1 MPTLTGSF
9 LARTLTLCAL
19 YCAQGMPWGF
29 VTVTLL
35 AYLGERGLTLDDT
48 AGIISL
54 ATLPWSFKF
63 IWGVVIDRFTF
74 RPMGRRR
81 PWVLLAQLCAGLTL
95 LAMILQG
102 DIADDVRLLAWMVFL
117 HNCFVS
123 LQDVASDALAIDVLK
138 PEERGRVNG
147 LMWGSSYLGIAIGG
161 AGMGTVLGRFGIHA
175 AFVLQA
181 GVLLA
186 IALFPLLLRERAGDR
201 LLPWSRGG
209 SEGSD
214 ALPESEGF
222 AVLIGNLWRAFLAKA
237 PVFGL
242 LYGAA
247 SFLMIGISV
256 TINPIFCTQEIGW
269 SQERYSQIDGGVS
282 AVAGIVGALVGGF
295 LVDRLGVGRLVTV
308 AVLGVVTLCAIMS
321 LSDDLRTNS
330 DFVLFYLPAMAF
342 ITSAQT
348 VAGFS
353 LFMRLCSAVVAGT
366 QFTLF
371 MAATNFAR
379 VGGAG
384 VVDALSESGYPT
396 LFGIMAVSALAG
408 LPALY
413 ACLATAPPPT
423 TGKSDDEAAGDTP
436 PAAPDLAAG

>member
-9 LARTLTLCAL
+9 AARTV
-19 YCAQGMPWGF
+19 WGF

-63 IWGVVIDRFTF
+63 VWGVVIDRFTF

-81 PWVLLAQLCAGLTL
+81 PWVLAAQLCAGLTL
-95 LAMILQG
+95 LAMILRG

-161 AGMGTVLGRFGIHA
+161 AGMGTVLGRFGIQA

-181 GVLLA
+181 SVLLA
-186 IALFPLLLRERAGDR
+186 IALFPLLLRERSGDR
-201 LLPWSRGG
+201 FLPWSRGG
-209 SEGSD
+209 SEGD
-214 ALPESEGF
+214 AATPKSEGF
-222 AVLIGNLWRAFLAKA
+222 AVIIRSLLRAFLAKA
-237 PVFGL
+237 PILGL

-247 SFLMIGISV
+247 SFLMIGIMV
-256 TINPIFCTQEIGW
+256 TINPIFCTQEVGW

-282 AVAGIVGALVGGF
+282 AGAGIVGALVGGF
-295 LVDRLGVGRLVTV
+295 LVDRLGVGRLVTLAALLVV
-308 AVLGVVTLCAIMS
+308 ALCATMS
-321 LSDDLRTNS
+321 LSDGLRTSSN
-330 DFVLFYLPAMAF
+330 FVLFYLPAMAF
-342 ITSAQT
+342 LTSAQT

-384 VVDALSESGYPT
+384 VVDALSEQGYAI
-396 LFGIMAVSALAG
+396 LFGAMAISALTA
-408 LPALY
+408 LPFLY
-413 ACLATAPPPT
+413 ACLATAPSHAREP
-423 TGKSDDEAAGDTP
+423 DDAGAGAGETP
-436 PAAPDLAAG
+436 PAAPDPAPD

>member
-9 LARTLTLCAL
+9 RARTITLCAL

-35 AYLGERGLTLDDT
+35 AYLGERGLSLDDT

-63 IWGVVIDRFTF
+63 VWGVVIDRFTF

-95 LAMILQG
+95 LSMILQG
-102 DIADDVRLLAWMVFL
+102 DIADDVQLLAWMVFL

-123 LQDVASDALAIDVLK
+123 LQDVASDALAIDVLL
-138 PEERGRVNG
+138 PHERGRVNG
-147 LMWGSSYLGIAIGG
+147 LMWASSYLGIAIGG
-161 AGMGTVLGRFGIHA
+161 AGMGTVLGRFGIQA
-175 AFVLQA
+175 AFILQA

-186 IALFPLLLRERAGDR
+186 IALFPLLLKERAGDR

-209 SEGSD
+209 NAGDDASPSSEG
-214 ALPESEGF
+214 ESM
-222 AVLIGNLWRAFLAKA
+222 AVIVKGLVRAFWAKA
-237 PVFGL
+237 PLFGL
-242 LYGAA
+242 AYGAA
-247 SFLMIGISV
+247 TFLMIGVMV
-256 TINPIFCTQEIGW
+256 TINPIFCTQEVGW

-282 AVAGIVGALVGGF
+282 AGAGIAGALVGGF
-295 LVDRLGVGRLVTV
+295 LADRLGVGRLVTLTVLLVV
-308 AVLGVVTLCAIMS
+308 ALCTTMS
-321 LSDDLRTNS
+321 LSAELRTNDS
-330 DFVLFYLPAMAF
+330 FVFFYLVAMAF
-342 ITSAQT
+342 VTSAQT

-384 VVDALSESGYPT
+384 VVDAIGDRGYAT
-396 LFGIMAVSALAG
+396 LFGVMAIAALAG
-408 LPALY
+408 LPFLY
-413 ACLATAPPPT
+413 ICLATAPP
-423 TGKSDDEAAGDTP
+423 GGGASDAEIP
-436 PAAPDLAAG
+436 PAVPDPAPD

>member
-1 MPTLTGSF
+1 MPTLTQSF
-9 LARTLTLCAL
+9 RARSFTLCAL

-35 AYLGERGLTLDDT
+35 AYLGERGLSLEDT

-63 IWGVVIDRFTF
+63 VWGVVIDRFTF

-81 PWVLLAQLCAGLTL
+81 PWVLVAQLGAGITL

-102 DIADDVRLLAWMVFL
+102 DISDDVQLLAWMVFV

-123 LQDVASDALAIDVLK
+123 LQDVASDALAIDVLR

-147 LMWGSSYLGIAIGG
+147 LMWGSNYLGVAIGG

-181 GVLLA
+181 SVLLA
-186 IALFPLLLRERAGDR
+186 IALLPLLIKERPGER
-201 LLPWSRGG
+201 LFPWSRGDA
-209 SEGSD
+209 ESD
-214 ALPESEGF
+214 GDAEPAERMS
-222 AVLIGNLWRAFLAKA
+222 VLVRRLAQAFLAKS
-237 PVFGL
+237 PLLGL
-242 LYGAA
+242 LYGSA
-247 SFLMIGISV
+247 SFLMIGIMA
-256 TINPIFCTQEIGW
+256 TIHPVFCTQVVGW
-269 SQERYSQIDGGVS
+269 SQERYSQVDGGLS
-282 AVAGIVGALVGGF
+282 SGAGIVGALVGGF
-295 LVDRLGVGRLVTV
+295 LVDRLGVGRIVTL
-308 AVLGVVTLCAIMS
+308 AALGVVALCATMS
-321 LSDDLRTNS
+321 LSESLRTNGS
-330 DFVLFYLPAMAF
+330 FVMFYLPAMAF
-342 ITSAQT
+342 LTSAQT

-379 VGGAG
+379 VGGAR
-384 VVDALSESGYPT
+384 VVEGLADQGYAT
-396 LFGIMAVSALAG
+396 LFRAMAISSLVAL
-408 LPALY
+408 PFLY
-413 ACLATAPPPT
+413 GCLATAPAVAAISEDELPPV
-423 TGKSDDEAAGDTP
+423 
-436 PAAPDLAAG
+436 APDPAPD

>member
-1 MPTLTGSF
+1 MTTLKSSF
-9 LARTLTLCAL
+9 AARTVTLCAL

-35 AYLGERGLTLDDT
+35 AYLGERGLSLDDT

-63 IWGVVIDRFTF
+63 VWGVVIDRWTF

-81 PWVLLAQLCAGLTL
+81 PWVLVAQLCAGLTL

-102 DIADDVRLLAWMVFL
+102 DIADDVRLLAWMVFV

-123 LQDVASDALAIDVLK
+123 LQDVASDALAIDVLH
-138 PEERGRVNG
+138 PDERGRVNG

-161 AGMGTVLGRFGIHA
+161 AGMGTVLGRFGIQA

-181 GVLLA
+181 SVLLV
-186 IALFPLLLRERAGDR
+186 IALFPLMFKEREGDR
-201 LLPWSRGG
+201 LLPWGRGDATG
-209 SEGSD
+209 DDAPPPSEG
-214 ALPESEGF
+214 LP
-222 AVLIGNLWRAFLAKA
+222 VLLKSLLRAFLAKA
-237 PVFGL
+237 PILGL

-247 SFLMIGISV
+247 SFLTIGILV
-256 TINPIFCTQEIGW
+256 TIHPIFCTQEVGW
-269 SQERYSQIDGGVS
+269 TQEKYSQVDGGIG
-282 AVAGIVGALVGGF
+282 AGAGVLGALVGGF
-295 LVDRLGVGRLVTV
+295 LVDRLGVGRLVTIT
-308 AVLGVVTLCAIMS
+308 ALLVVTLCASMS
-321 LSDDLRTNS
+321 LSPDLRANS
-330 DFVLFYLPAMAF
+330 DYVLFYLVTINF
-342 ITSAQT
+342 LTSAQT

-353 LFMRLCSAVVAGT
+353 LFMRLCTAVVAGT

-384 VVDALSESGYPT
+384 VVDALSEQGYGV
-396 LFGIMAVSALAG
+396 LFGVMAGAALVG
-408 LPALY
+408 LPFLY
-413 ACLATAPPPT
+413 LCLATAPP
-423 TGKSDDEAAGDTP
+423 GGGASVEDVP
-436 PAAPDLAAG
+436 PAVPDPAPD